1 MDFAMDF
8 ALKLTIQMD
17 YLELDVKIN
26 PRQPG
31 TDLLITELAELGF
44 ESFVETDDGFLAYIP
59 GNQFSETLLSPIQNA
74 EKELGKVSW
83 SQKLIPGQNWNAEW
97 ESSYQP
103 IQISDKLLIRAP
115 FHEPVEGVE
124 IDLEIQ
130 PQQSFGTGHHPTTRL
145 MAEKLLTMPLSG
157 RYILDMGCGTGVLAI
172 LAAKLGAA
180 NVLGID
186 IESNAVMNA
195 IENVERNKVERVT
208 IEEGTDNKIGDR
220 KFDLVL
226 ANINKNVLVS
236 ALPQYVKALNKSG
249 ELLMSGFFTTDVAA
263 LKEVAEKTGLKFVST
278 QNEGEWAL
286 IHFIK

>member
-1 MDFAMDF
+1 
-8 ALKLTIQMD
+8 MD

-44 ESFVETDDGFLAYIP
+44 ESFVETQDGFLAYIP
-59 GNQFSETLLSPIQNA
+59 AKEFSEALLSPIQNIK
-74 EKELGKVSW
+74 EELGKVSW
-83 SQKLIPGQNWNAEW
+83 SKKLIPAQNWNAEW

-115 FHEPVEGVE
+115 FHEAVQGVE

-145 MAEKLLTMPLSG
+145 MAEKLLTMPLAG
-157 RYILDMGCGTGVLAI
+157 RYVLDMGCGTGVLAI

-180 NVLGID
+180 GVLGID

-195 IENVERNKVERVT
+195 IENVQRNKVENVT
-208 IEEGTDNKIGDR
+208 IEEGKDDKTGDR

-236 ALPQYVKALNKSG
+236 ALPNYTKALNKNG

-263 LKEVAEKTGLKFVST
+263 LKEAAERTGLKFVSKE
-278 QNEGEWAL
+278 NDGEWAL
-286 IHFIK
+286 VHFVK